1 VDPGLEGVEQ
11 YRGERRRL
19 DPSLGS
25 LVERG
30 IHGDAGPHD
39 VVGHAV
45 ADRGDGECF
54 CAGLAPQL
62 AADAGPT
69 VRWPPSAGHSVRTRS
84 SWLRD
89 SMPRLVKTLR
99 RWYWTV
105 RALMNMRTPISG
117 LDRPSRAI
125 RAIWAS

>member
-1 VDPGLEGVEQ
+1 MFRETDPGLEGVEQ

-39 VVGHAV
+39 VVGQAV

-54 CAGLAPQL
+54 CAGLAPSWRPMRVHSSVAAVGWSIGQDTIEL
-62 AADAGPT
+62 AARFDTELGENLA
-69 VRWPPSAGHSVRTRS
+69 
-84 SWLRD
+84 
-89 SMPRLVKTLR
+89 
-99 RWYWTV
+99 
-105 RALMNMRTPISG
+105 
-117 LDRPSRAI
+117 
-125 RAIWAS
+125 